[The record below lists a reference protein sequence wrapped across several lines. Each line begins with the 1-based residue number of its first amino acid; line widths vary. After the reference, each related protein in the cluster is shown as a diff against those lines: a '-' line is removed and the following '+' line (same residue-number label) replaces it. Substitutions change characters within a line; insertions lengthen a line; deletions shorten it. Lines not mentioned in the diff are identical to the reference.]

1 MGTNRTQPFGYRME
15 LGKVVIDPDE
25 ARWVVYIYEQYIQ
38 GESFKSISDTLC
50 GTGIHYDGDKPWN
63 KNMVARILQDR
74 RYTGEGRYQPVI
86 DTCIFQQVDQKRN
99 KKVVG
104 SKVTKAQKML
114 KKKSGGRI
122 TPHLEQEVLYLL
134 NGLAGKPERIEIPN
148 VPIEG
153 NSIVE
158 ALQAELEELLG
169 MLPVDE
175 TQARQKLMETTV
187 AMYEAI
193 DPREYETHRLKR
205 IFGSEQVQ
213 SELDGTLLEQTVTAV
228 TMDSMGKVRIRLK
241 NDQIIERRECSE

>member
-15 LGKVVIDPDE
+15 FGKVVIDPYE
-25 ARWVVYIYEQYIQ
+25 SRWVVYIYEQYIQ

-50 GTGIHYDGDKPWN
+50 GTGIRYDADKPWN

-74 RYTGEGRYQPVI
+74 RYTGEGRYLPII

-99 KKVVG
+99 KKVAG
-104 SKVTKAQKML
+104 SKVTKAQKIL
-114 KKKSGGRI
+114 KRKSGGRI
-122 TPHLEQEVLYLL
+122 TPHLEHEVLHLL
-134 NGLAGKPERIEIPN
+134 NGLAGKPERIEIP
-148 VPIEG
+148 EE
-153 NSIVE
+153 SIKGSIRVE
-158 ALQAELEELLG
+158 TLQAELEELLG

-175 TQARQKLMETTV
+175 THARQKLMETTV

-193 DPREYETHRLKR
+193 DSREYETHRLKR
-205 IFGSEQVQ
+205 IFGSEQVRT
-213 SELDGTLLEQTVTAV
+213 ELDSHLLEQTVAVV

>member
-1 MGTNRTQPFGYRME
+1 MGKYRKLPFGYRME
-15 LGKVVIDPDE
+15 YGKVVVDPDE
-25 ARWVVYIYEQYIQ
+25 SKWVIYIYEQYIL
-38 GESFKSISDTLC
+38 GESYKRLSESLTSAGVLFDT
-50 GTGIHYDGDKPWN
+50 DKPWN
-63 KNMVARILQDR
+63 KNMVARVLQDQ
-74 RYTGEGRYQPVI
+74 RYAEDEKFPRI
-86 DTCIFQQVDQKRN
+86 IETCLFQQADQKRN
-99 KKVVG
+99 KKVV
-104 SKVTKAQKML
+104 SSTVTKAQKTL
-114 KKKSGGRI
+114 KKKCGGNLS
-122 TPHLEQEVLYLL
+122 PQLEQEVLCLL
-134 NGLAGKPERIEIPN
+134 NGLAGKPECIEIHN

-175 TQARQKLMETTV
+175 TQAREKLMETTV

-213 SELDGTLLEQTVTAV
+213 TELDGTLLEQTVTAV
-228 TMDSMGKVRIRLK
+228 TVDGLGKVRIRLK